1 MTSFAFGMGMAFW
14 FGILTSIS
22 PCPLATNI
30 AAVSYIGR
38 RVDRAGYVLSAGFLY
53 MFGRMLT
60 YVLLGALLVSSAQ
73 SIPIV
78 ATFLQRY
85 MTILLGPI
93 LIIIGIVLLGF
104 IKINAF
110 GAGFS
115 ENALQDRIHNA
126 GIWGA
131 GLLGIVFALVFCPVS
146 AALFF
151 GSLFSLAITH
161 HSRFIMPSLYGI
173 GTAIPV
179 LGFAFLL
186 AYSTQL
192 IGKAYQKIAIFE
204 LWARK
209 ITAGLFILIGIYYCL
224 RYLVHWL

>member
-1 MTSFAFGMGMAFW
+1 MTSFAFGMGMALW

-38 RVDRAGYVLSAGFLY
+38 RVDRARYVLSAGFLY
-53 MFGRMLT
+53 MFGRMIT
-60 YVLLGALLVSSAQ
+60 YVILGALLVSSAQ

-110 GAGFS
+110 GVGFS
-115 ENALQDRIHNA
+115 GNALQERIHNA

-131 GLLGIVFALVFCPVS
+131 GLLGIVFALAFCPVS

-151 GSLFSLAITH
+151 GSLFSLAVTH

-186 AYSTQL
+186 AFSTQL
-192 IGKAYQKIAIFE
+192 IGKAYQKIAAFE

>member
-1 MTSFAFGMGMAFW
+1 MIGMGMALW

-53 MFGRMLT
+53 MFGRMIT
-60 YVLLGALLVSSAQ
+60 YVVLGAFLVSSAQ
-73 SIPIV
+73 SIPVV
-78 ATFLQRY
+78 ANFLQRY
-85 MTILLGPI
+85 MNTLLGPV
-93 LIIIGIVLLGF
+93 LIIIGIILLD
-104 IKINAF
+104 IMKINTGGIGLF
-110 GAGFS
+110 
-115 ENALQDRIHNA
+115 ENTVQARVQKT

-131 GLLGIVFALVFCPVS
+131 GLLGIVFALSFCPVS

-151 GSLFSLAITH
+151 GSLFSLAMNQGSKI
-161 HSRFIMPSLYGI
+161 IMPSLYGI

-186 AYSTQL
+186 ALSTQL
-192 IGKAYQKIAIFE
+192 VGKAYHKIAIFE

-209 ITAGLFILIGIYYCL
+209 ITAIVFILAGIYYCI
-224 RYLVHWL
+224 RYLFHWI

>member
-1 MTSFAFGMGMAFW
+1 MNPFMIGMGMALW

-38 RVDRAGYVLSAGFLY
+38 QVDRAGYLLSAGFLY
-53 MFGRMLT
+53 MFGRMIT
-60 YVLLGALLVSSAQ
+60 YVLLGASLVSSAQ

-78 ATFLQRY
+78 ANFLQKY
-85 MTILLGPI
+85 MNILLGPV
-93 LIIIGIVLLGF
+93 LIIIGIILLDI
-104 IKINAF
+104 IKINT
-110 GAGFS
+110 GGIGFFA
-115 ENALQDRIHNA
+115 NTFQVRIQKT

-131 GLLGIVFALVFCPVS
+131 GVLGMVFALSFCPVS

-151 GSLFSLAITH
+151 GSLFSLAINH
-161 HSRFIMPSLYGI
+161 DSKIIMPSLYGI

-186 AYSTQL
+186 ALSTKL
-192 IGKAYQKIAIFE
+192 VGKAYDKIAKFE

-209 ITAGLFILIGIYYCL
+209 ITAIVFIVAGIFYCL
-224 RYLVHWL
+224 RYLLHWL

>member
-1 MTSFAFGMGMAFW
+1 MNSFAFGMGMALW

-38 RVDRAGYVLSAGFLY
+38 RVDRAGYVLTAGFLY

-60 YVLLGALLVSSAQ
+60 YVFLGALLVSSAQ

-78 ATFLQRY
+78 ANFLQRY
-85 MTILLGPI
+85 MTILLGPL

-104 IKINAF
+104 IKVKTF
-110 GAGFS
+110 GIGFS
-115 ENALQDRIHNA
+115 ENALQDRIQNA

-131 GLLGIVFALVFCPVS
+131 GLLGILFALAFCPVS

-161 HSRFIMPSLYGI
+161 HSNFIMPSLYGI

-179 LGFAFLL
+179 LGFAFVL
-186 AYSTQL
+186 AFSTQL
-192 IGKAYQKIAIFE
+192 IGKAYQKIATFE

-209 ITAGLFILIGIYYCL
+209 ITAMVFIFAGIYYCL
-224 RYLVHWL
+224 RYILQLL